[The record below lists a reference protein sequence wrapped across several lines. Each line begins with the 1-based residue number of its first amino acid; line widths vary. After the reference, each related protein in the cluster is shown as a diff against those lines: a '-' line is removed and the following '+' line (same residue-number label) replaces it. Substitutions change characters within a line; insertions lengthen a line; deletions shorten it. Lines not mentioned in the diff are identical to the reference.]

1 MISTVRN
8 RWLKLTLKLGITG
21 AILYLVFTF
30 VPFAEVVHAIG
41 SARPLYLVLGGA
53 LVLAGPFLSAR
64 RLKVLTDAQ
73 GLSFSAS
80 KIVGINFVAAF
91 YGLVLPGQLAGGAIR
106 WRRLWLLER
115 KKEEIL
121 AALVYGRIIF
131 LTVLCLMGLGFLLAD
146 LPRGVERGSIA
157 SLVVMLVFLAVVVWI
172 GLRADRIRWLRRRAS
187 STAGFA
193 SRLAAAAGS
202 YRRLPRHKL
211 AAVFAISTAENLVGL
226 AGLMALAVSLDIEI
240 AWITLGWVRSV
251 VQAVTNLPLSISGL
265 GIREGGMIVLLEPY
279 GVSGV
284 KAVALSF
291 LMLARSLLL
300 GAVGALL
307 EARDLVV
314 SETTTR
320 NQR

>member
-1 MISTVRN
+1 V
-8 RWLKLTLKLGITG
+8 
-21 AILYLVFTF
+21 ILYLVFTF
-30 VPFAEVVHAIG
+30 VPFAEVVRSIR
-41 SARPLYLVLGGA
+41 SALPPYLLLAAVV
-53 LVLAGPFLSAR
+53 VLAGPFLSAR

-146 LPRGVERGSIA
+146 LPRGVERGSIP
-157 SLVVMLVFLAVVVWI
+157 SLVVLLAFLAVVIWV
-172 GLRADRIRWLRRRAS
+172 GLRADRIRWLRRRAAS
-187 STAGFA
+187 GEGFA
-193 SRLAAAAGS
+193 GRLAAAAGL
-202 YRRLPRHKL
+202 YRRMPRRRL
-211 AAVFAISTAENLVGL
+211 AAVFAISTLENLAGL
-226 AGLMALAVSLDIEI
+226 AGLLLLAASLEIEI
-240 AWITLGWVRSV
+240 AWITLGWIRSV

-265 GIREGGMIVLLEPY
+265 GVREGGMIVLLEPY
-279 GVSGV
+279 GVSGA

-300 GAVGALL
+300 GAVGGLL

-314 SETTTR
+314 SEAGAGR
-320 NQR
+320 DR